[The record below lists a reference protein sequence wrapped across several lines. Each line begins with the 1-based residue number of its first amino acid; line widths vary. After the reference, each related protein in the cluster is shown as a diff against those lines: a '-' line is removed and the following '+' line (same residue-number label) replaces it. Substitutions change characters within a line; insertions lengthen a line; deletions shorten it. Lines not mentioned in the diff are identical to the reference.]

1 MNAVL
6 ERSRTSTSV
15 ATLVG
20 VAVGLA
26 VVGVYLA
33 TGLFVADWRI
43 DEFLAHLSASNLGY
57 FVGMILLTIAVFG
70 LPIVGFLR
78 YDLTTPLLVLG
89 VVVLGWLVLGS
100 IQGLLTLQTI
110 FGLALYA
117 AMLSPIYLV
126 LYGVFG
132 GGEYLLRTK
141 ARHP

>member
-1 MNAVL
+1 MNAVV

-15 ATLVG
+15 ATLLG

-33 TGLFVADWRI
+33 SGLLVADWRI
-43 DEFLAHLSASNLGY
+43 DEFLAHLSARDLGF
-57 FVGMILLTIAVFG
+57 FVGTILLTVAVFG
-70 LPIVGFLR
+70 LPIVGYLR
-78 YDLTTPLLVLG
+78 YDLTSPLLVLG
-89 VVVLGWLVLGS
+89 FVVLGWLVLGGV
-100 IQGLLTLQTI
+100 QGLLNLQTV

-132 GGEYLLRTK
+132 GGEYLLRTR